1 MSKTPKRNL
10 TMLSVEKGQLLKIGT
25 AGEEIKGMVIEVDEQ
40 KVCLVYSNKI
50 TQVDRNK
57 IETVRPYTPP
67 GVAFALVLAVVLFS
81 GLVGFGVKIGYEI
94 WG

>member
-1 MSKTPKRNL
+1 
-10 TMLSVEKGQLLKIGT
+10 MLSVEKGQLLKIGT

-57 IETVRPYTPP
+57 IETVRPYTPT
-67 GVAFALVLAVVLFS
+67 GITFALLISTILFS
-81 GLVGFGVKIGYEI
+81 GLVGFGVAIGHDI